1 MKTVV
6 GLMNNREEAQL
17 VVQDLVNSGF
27 QRDAISIM
35 AGDQEGLGY
44 KEGLGYQGEEYK
56 SEGEGE
62 ARTEGAMKGAGTGAA
77 VGGAAG
83 LLVGLTG
90 LAIPGIGPIIA
101 AGPIAALFAGA
112 GVGAVAGGAIGA
124 LTKMGVPEEDAHY
137 YAEGVKRGGFLVT
150 VSADDQNADL
160 AAVVMRRHGA
170 IDIDQQAQTWRQEG
184 WTRFDET
191 APYAE
196 SSQQVSNEVPA
207 AASRQFYEREAMTE
221 ANASAEFEERSN
233 VQEKQELEQKEVPY
247 AASSQEFYQRDAGLG
262 ESGSSQLERET
273 IPRAAGSDERLEG
286 QLETGSVTDD
296 EELDRYFSNTYGSR
310 REGFEAYR
318 SAFHYAEVKSC
329 EPQLC
334 DKEWPEVE
342 EVIHQDWERTHPGT
356 WYEVKEA
363 IHLGWDKRRHH

>member
-6 GLMNNREEAQL
+6 GLMNNREEAQM

-35 AGDQEGLGY
+35 AGDREGLGY
-44 KEGLGYQGEEYK
+44 REGLGSEEGIEYQGKEDIGYQGEGA
-56 SEGEGE
+56 GEGE
-62 ARTEGAMKGAGTGAA
+62 ARTKGAMKGAGTGAA
-77 VGGAAG
+77 LGGAAG

-90 LAIPGIGPIIA
+90 LAIPGVGPIIA
-101 AGPIAALFAGA
+101 AGPLAALLAGA

-124 LTKMGVPEEDAHY
+124 LTKMGVPEEDAHF

-150 VSADDQNADL
+150 VSCDDQNADM
-160 AAVVMRRHGA
+160 AADIMRRQGA
-170 IDIDQQAQTWRQEG
+170 IDIDKKAESWRQEG

-196 SSQQVSNEVPA
+196 SSQSESKEVPA
-207 AASRQFYEREAMTE
+207 AASRQFYEREGMTE

-233 VQEKQELEQKEVPY
+233 IQQREGLEQKEVPY
-247 AASSQEFYQRDAGLG
+247 AASSQEFYERDAERG
-262 ESGSSQLERET
+262 E
-273 IPRAAGSDERLEG
+273 PAPD
-286 QLETGSVTDD
+286 TGSLMDD

-342 EVIHQDWERTHPGT
+342 EVIHQDWEKTHPGT
-356 WYEVKEA
+356 WSEVKEA